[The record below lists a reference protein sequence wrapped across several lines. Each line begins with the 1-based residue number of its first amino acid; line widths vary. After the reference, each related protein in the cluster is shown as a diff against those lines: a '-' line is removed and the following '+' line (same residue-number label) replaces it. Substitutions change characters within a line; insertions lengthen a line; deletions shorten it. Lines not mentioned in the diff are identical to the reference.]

1 MPGESAFLASA
12 YHMYRRLELLIRI
25 GLEERRYVLPRGE
38 KLHRLAR
45 LYDGSS
51 GPALH
56 SRVGATMKRVR
67 EEFLEIAAFLGRVT
81 PVEAGRGM
89 E

>member
-1 MPGESAFLASA
+1 
-12 YHMYRRLELLIRI
+12 
-25 GLEERRYVLPRGE
+25 
-38 KLHRLAR
+38 
-45 LYDGSS
+45 
-51 GPALH
+51 
-56 SRVGATMKRVR
+56 MKRVR